1 MQAGVPVIATDIAG
15 NRDLVEDNRTDFSP
29 DGRRRC
35 VDEADRR
42 VLLNPPERCRQL
54 AETAQRNVLE
64 NFSVQ
69 SMLSKHEALYDSL
82 IDNLKSSKA

>member
-15 NRDLVEDNRTDFSP
+15 NRDLVEDNRT
-29 DGRRRC
+29 G
-35 VDEADRR
+35 
-42 VLLNPPERCRQL
+42 LLFPTGDVGALMKLTTRLVESPERCRQL